1 MQNAEKSARIVTLME
16 QMPVHQQMYFAAYV
30 VGRAEELQR
39 QNKRVFPLNFMLE
52 AAEAF
57 TRSQTPIS

>member
-1 MQNAEKSARIVTLME
+1 ME